1 MDEFFPMVPVSGTA
15 WAFFGGISLLF
26 IGLSALMLL
35 LGWGITRGGFE
46 ISTEGLRLR
55 GAVYG
60 RMIPSSSLELGAARR
75 IDFRVEPD
83 LRPRLRTN
91 GIGLPGYLAGWV
103 KLRNGEK
110 ALTFMSDRSYVV
122 YIPTTEGYSLLLS
135 VAEPDRFLSRLRALH
150 G

>member
-15 WAFFGGISLLF
+15 WAFFVGISLLF
-26 IGLSALMLL
+26 IGLAVLMVLF
-35 LGWGITRGGFE
+35 GWGISRGGFE
-46 ISTEGLRLR
+46 ISPAGLKLR

-60 RMIPSSSLELGAARR
+60 RMIPSSSLEVGRARR
-75 IDFRVEPD
+75 VDFYAEPD
-83 LRPRLRTN
+83 LRPRRRTN

-103 KLRNGEK
+103 RLRNGEK
-110 ALTFMSDRSYVV
+110 ALTFVSDRSQVV

-135 VAEPDRFLSRLRALH
+135 VTEPDQFLSRLRAIH